1 MIRTV
6 VLFIKYVRAQ
16 KLEESNVFASCI
28 MAMEQG
34 SLHPDATNGAGETLG
49 VVHLLYHPYFDS
61 VLWDKYWALGP
72 DVATFW
78 SAWPSTVFSPQADIL
93 RNTPA
98 LWADL
103 GLVQRFAKKNS
114 WLEGEVHGRIRASA
128 RFAWIAA
135 IVLQ

>member
-34 SLHPDATNGAGETLG
+34 SLHPDATNGSGETLG

-78 SAWPSTVFSPQADIL
+78 SGMRSYADTKDIL
-93 RNTPA
+93 KNTPA
-98 LWADL
+98 LWTDL

-114 WLEGEVHGRIRASA
+114 WLEGEVHGRIRASL

-135 IVLQ
+135 VVLQ